1 MNFNVLSNFS
11 GAVDNLSVFAP
22 NVIEAKNL
30 KEETRVFK
38 LVDPIYEIQN
48 YVLPEFRELNIDFI
62 MARND
67 VIFKEILKDFAS
79 FIAIFEEV
87 RKYTLNLAKQEKS
100 VLEYYNN
107 LYKGYEPKTEWFD
120 FIVEDI
126 RKLECSFNSK
136 DDKVPED
143 LVEWKKIFWDTHKEK
158 RSQFR
163 SNILKVK

>member
-1 MNFNVLSNFS
+1 MFNTLSSFS
-11 GAVDNLSVFAP
+11 DVVNKLSVFAP
-22 NVIEAKNL
+22 NVIEFKNL

-38 LVDPIYEIQN
+38 LVDPIYEIQS
-48 YVLPEFRELNIDFI
+48 YVLPEFQELKIDFI

-67 VIFKEILKDFAS
+67 VIFKEILKDFAY
-79 FIAIFEEV
+79 FIAVFEEV

-107 LYKGYEPKTEWFD
+107 LYNGYDHKTEWFN
-120 FIVEDI
+120 FIMEDI
-126 RKLECSFNSK
+126 QKLESSFNSK

-143 LVEWKKIFWDTHKEK
+143 LSEYKKLFWNTHKEK

-163 SNILKVK
+163 LNVLKIK